1 MAVETQGTATTQI
14 GTPTPNKKR
23 TNEQKK
29 KLRTMI
35 KRIISWILV
44 LAVLSG
50 AGYAVW
56 YFVFRENSNANLGEP
71 IFDTAGLSS
80 IIQTASISGTAN
92 AKDSASITL
101 SQSGVVEELFI
112 SEGQMVYEGDPLFVV
127 TSEAAELAVEAAKQ
141 GVETAKAAVTR
152 AQESLNKAYE
162 SYNEQKKAIEK
173 LQKEYDELD
182 ATRTDLIVTAPHAG
196 QLQNVANIR
205 VGDPLTMGTT
215 VAQVVDNTKLKL
227 SLYFSY
233 AYENDIY
240 VGQTATVT
248 IPVVMKQLTGTV
260 EKINKVKMIT
270 AEGGVNFEVV
280 IVVENTGTLTQD
292 MAASATMVA
301 TDGTPI
307 LPYADGSLTYYQT
320 TTIATLADGPVSE
333 LADLMNY
340 GEVTAGQVLLAQG
353 TTNLEEKLRNK
364 QEQIN
369 SAESAL
375 KETYGAAVTSAQ
387 ESVETAQEGVTEA
400 EKKLAEEEKNLSNF
414 SAVAPITGMVTALP
428 LYEGAE
434 VTAGST
440 AVVISNNSVMTVNIS
455 IDDRNRQ
462 YVNVGDEIELND
474 WNGNYYVGVVDSIA
488 VIGESQNGV
497 TVYPGIVRVN
507 NDMGTLMGGYWLSG
521 SVTTASSIDCITVP
535 ISDVRYYS
543 PEGSE
548 EPTAVVY
555 IQTDEEREG
564 AIDPAELPASM
575 REEIPAGCIV
585 MPVEIGLSDNYFVE
599 IISGVNEGDLIYN
612 NTPKSDGSYSSWDY

>member
-1 MAVETQGTATTQI
+1 MAVEVQGTATVQ
-14 GTPTPNKKR
+14 TPTPPTPKR

-29 KLRTMI
+29 RLKTMV
-35 KRIISWILV
+35 KRVISWILV
-44 LAVLSG
+44 AAILAG
-50 AGYAVW
+50 IGYGVW
-56 YFVFRENSNANLGEP
+56 YFVFRENDNANLGDP
-71 IFDTAGLSS
+71 IFDTAGLGS

-101 SQSGVVEELFI
+101 SQAGVVEALYV

-127 TSEAAELAVEAAKQ
+127 TSEAAELAVESAAQ
-141 GVETAKAAVTR
+141 NVERMK
-152 AQESLNKAYE
+152 ENLNKAYE
-162 SYNEQKKAIEK
+162 NYNDNQKSITK
-173 LQKEYDELD
+173 LQQEYDKLD
-182 ATRTDLIVTAPHAG
+182 ATRADLTLRAPHAG
-196 QLQNVANIR
+196 QLLNVATLS
-205 VGDPLTMGTT
+205 VGDPLSMGTT

-240 VGQTATVT
+240 VGQTATVSV
-248 IPVVMKQLTGTV
+248 PVVMQQLTGRV
-260 EKINKVKMIT
+260 EKINKVKMVT
-270 AEGGVNFEVV
+270 PEGGVNFEVI

-292 MAASATMVA
+292 MVASAVM
-301 TDGTPI
+301 TDSAGSAV
-307 LPYADGSLTYYQT
+307 LPYADGKLAYYQT
-320 TTIATLADGPVSE
+320 TTVATLAEGPVAE

-340 GEVTAGQVLLAQG
+340 GEVTEGQILLVQG

-364 QEQIN
+364 QEEIN
-369 SAESAL
+369 AAQKNLS
-375 KETYGAAVTSAQ
+375 ETYAAVTSAQ
-387 ESVETAQEGVTEA
+387 ASLTEVEA
-400 EKKLAEEEKNLSNF
+400 KLAEEEKNLQNF

-428 LYEGAE
+428 IYEGAE

-440 AVVISNNSVMTVNIS
+440 AVMISNNSVMTVNIS

-462 YVNVGDEIELND
+462 YLNVGDEIELSD

-488 VIGESQNGV
+488 VIGETQNGV
-497 TVYPGIVRVN
+497 TVYPGVVRVN

-521 SVTTASSIDCITVP
+521 SITTANSMDCITVP
-535 ISDVRYYS
+535 VSDVRYYS

-564 AIDPAELPASM
+564 AIDPAELPTSM
-575 REEIPAGCIV
+575 QEEIPAGCIV

-599 IISGVNEGDLIYN
+599 IVSGVNEGDLIYN
-612 NTPKSDGSYSSWDY
+612 NTPKADGSYSSWG